1 MNNNQHAI
9 NCSSCVYAKTAPH
22 VFDADNLTY
31 CISCEHI
38 VLGGGIGGIGGVFS
52 IELAPLVS
60 ANGSYVLSNGCVVL
74 VEEDKEAYFNDTL
87 QFYPRGEVP
96 QIS

>member
-1 MNNNQHAI
+1 MFFI
-9 NCSSCVYAKTAPH
+9 M
-22 VFDADNLTY
+22 Y
-31 CISCEHI
+31 CIACEHI
-38 VLGGGIGGIGGVFS
+38 VLGGGIGNVDGIFN

-60 ANGSYVLSNGCVVL
+60 VNRSYVLSNGCVVL

-87 QFYPRGEVP
+87 QFYPRGQVP